1 MAILAYFMVIIM
13 NNKLTKGILVFVL
26 YLLIPMIIGMFLPSL
41 NNSNLLSVLV
51 RFIIDVGVI
60 ALFIYLFK
68 DDFKEY
74 NKGLV
79 KNPKKVIG
87 VGLLFALF
95 AFIAMPICN
104 IILHVLNVSASD
116 TNNDTINTLYGVIP
130 LYMMFQTLIYS
141 PIVEGITFRKVFKDA
156 INNKWLFIIISGF
169 VFGLYHII
177 YNMTSLSQILLMLPY
192 FVVGMLYA
200 GAYSKTDNI
209 YSAFIATFVYNL
221 AVFVINLL

>member
-1 MAILAYFMVIIM
+1 M

-60 ALFIYLFK
+60 VLFIYLFK

>member
-1 MAILAYFMVIIM
+1 M
-13 NNKLTKGILVFVL
+13 NNKLTKGILVFAL

-51 RFIIDVGVI
+51 RFIIDVGAI

>member
-1 MAILAYFMVIIM
+1 M

>member
-1 MAILAYFMVIIM
+1 M

-221 AVFVINLL
+221 AIFVINLL

>member
-1 MAILAYFMVIIM
+1 M
-13 NNKLTKGILVFVL
+13 NNKLTKGIFVFVL

-41 NNSNLLSVLV
+41 NNSNLLSALV

>member
-1 MAILAYFMVIIM
+1 M

-116 TNNDTINTLYGVIP
+116 TNNDTINTLYGIIP

>member
-1 MAILAYFMVIIM
+1 M

-116 TNNDTINTLYGVIP
+116 TNNDTINTLYVVIP

>member
-1 MAILAYFMVIIM
+1 M

-156 INNKWLFIIISGF
+156 INNKWLLIIISGF

>member
-1 MAILAYFMVIIM
+1 M
-13 NNKLTKGILVFVL
+13 NNKLTKGIFVFVL

>member
-1 MAILAYFMVIIM
+1 M

-68 DDFKEY
+68 DDFMEY

-79 KNPKKVIG
+79 KNPKKVIV

-156 INNKWLFIIISGF
+156 INNKWLFIIIR
-169 VFGLYHII
+169 
-177 YNMTSLSQILLMLPY
+177 TSCYVLFY
-192 FVVGMLYA
+192 
-200 GAYSKTDNI
+200 
-209 YSAFIATFVYNL
+209 
-221 AVFVINLL
+221 

>member
-1 MAILAYFMVIIM
+1 M

-177 YNMTSLSQILLMLPY
+177 YNMTSLSRILLMLPY

>member
-1 MAILAYFMVIIM
+1 M

-200 GAYSKTDNI
+200 GAHSKTDNI

>member
-1 MAILAYFMVIIM
+1 M
-13 NNKLTKGILVFVL
+13 
-26 YLLIPMIIGMFLPSL
+26 PSL

-79 KNPKKVIG
+79 KNSKKVIG

>member
-1 MAILAYFMVIIM
+1 M

-41 NNSNLLSVLV
+41 NNSNLLSILV

>member
-1 MAILAYFMVIIM
+1 M

-95 AFIAMPICN
+95 AFIVMPICN

>member
-1 MAILAYFMVIIM
+1 M

-169 VFGLYHII
+169 VLGLYHII

>member
-1 MAILAYFMVIIM
+1 M

-87 VGLLFALF
+87 VGLLSALF

>member
-1 MAILAYFMVIIM
+1 MVIIM

-26 YLLIPMIIGMFLPSL
+26 YLLIPMIVGMFLPSL

>member
-1 MAILAYFMVIIM
+1 M

-177 YNMTSLSQILLMLPY
+177 YNMTSLSKILLMLPY

>member
-1 MAILAYFMVIIM
+1 M
-13 NNKLTKGILVFVL
+13 NNKLTKGFLVFVL

-51 RFIIDVGVI
+51 RFIIDVGVL

-79 KNPKKVIG
+79 KNPNKVIG

>member
-1 MAILAYFMVIIM
+1 M

-79 KNPKKVIG
+79 KKPKKVIG

>member
-1 MAILAYFMVIIM
+1 M

-116 TNNDTINTLYGVIP
+116 TNNDTINTLSGVIP

>member
-1 MAILAYFMVIIM
+1 M

-200 GAYSKTDNI
+200 GAYSKTYNI

>member
-1 MAILAYFMVIIM
+1 M

-104 IILHVLNVSASD
+104 IILHVLNVSAS
-116 TNNDTINTLYGVIP
+116 DTINTLYGVIP

>member
-1 MAILAYFMVIIM
+1 MVIIM

-79 KNPKKVIG
+79 KDPKKVIG

>member
-1 MAILAYFMVIIM
+1 M

-209 YSAFIATFVYNL
+209 YSAFIAT
-221 AVFVINLL
+221 LL

>member
-1 MAILAYFMVIIM
+1 MVIIM

>member
-1 MAILAYFMVIIM
+1 M

-51 RFIIDVGVI
+51 RFIIDIGVI

-79 KNPKKVIG
+79 KNSKKVIG

>member
-1 MAILAYFMVIIM
+1 M

-130 LYMMFQTLIYS
+130 LYIMFQTLIYS

-177 YNMTSLSQILLMLPY
+177 YNMTNLSQILLMLPY

>member
-1 MAILAYFMVIIM
+1 M

-26 YLLIPMIIGMFLPSL
+26 YLLFPMIIGMFLPSL

>member
-1 MAILAYFMVIIM
+1 M

-177 YNMTSLSQILLMLPY
+177 YNMTSLSQILLMLQY

>member
-1 MAILAYFMVIIM
+1 M
-13 NNKLTKGILVFVL
+13 NNKLTKGIVVFVL

>member
-1 MAILAYFMVIIM
+1 M

-177 YNMTSLSQILLMLPY
+177 YNMTSLSPILLMLPY

>member
-1 MAILAYFMVIIM
+1 M

-79 KNPKKVIG
+79 KNSKKVIG

-95 AFIAMPICN
+95 AFIVMPICN

>member
-1 MAILAYFMVIIM
+1 M
-13 NNKLTKGILVFVL
+13 NNKLTKCILVFVL

>member
-1 MAILAYFMVIIM
+1 M

-169 VFGLYHII
+169 AFGLYHII

>member
-1 MAILAYFMVIIM
+1 M

-41 NNSNLLSVLV
+41 NNSNLLSILV

-156 INNKWLFIIISGF
+156 ISNKWLFIIISGF